1 MNLSE
6 IHFPSTLQELF
17 QLQAGLSDMCIVAGG
32 TSFGTLQRTRYLS
45 FPPSIVS
52 LSRLA
57 ELRVIHKTERIIS
70 IGSACT
76 LSELY
81 DVLYSIH
88 VIIPA
93 LLDSIASPAVR
104 NIATIGGHLMYDQA
118 YLTLLP
124 LLAALDTELEF
135 RISGKIEKMSLWQF
149 IEMRNSASDTRGV
162 PILLRIK
169 IPMLAIDYFYSNH
182 AGTGVFPYGKGIN
195 LVCAASFGRNSITQ
209 FKLSI
214 AGKHAFR
221 DAEIEQR
228 IISTSYPFSRKSIQ
242 NFIRLYRE
250 SLKRC
255 ACWNIEV
262 ILPLIEE
269 ALDGLG

>member
-17 QLQAGLSDMCIVAGG
+17 QLQAELSNMYIVAGG

-52 LSRLA
+52 LSRQA

-88 VIIPA
+88 NMIPA
-93 LLDSIASPAVR
+93 LIDSVASPAVR

-118 YLTLLP
+118 RLTLWP
-124 LLAALDTELEF
+124 LCAALDAELEF
-135 RISGKIEKMSLWQF
+135 RISGKTEKMSLWQS
-149 IEMRNSASDTRGV
+149 IALRNSASDARMPV
-162 PILLRIK
+162 LLRIR
-169 IPMLAIDYFYSNH
+169 IPMQAIDYFYTNN
-182 AGTGVFPYGKGIN
+182 AGSSVFPHGSGIN

-214 AGKHAFR
+214 AGRHAFR

-242 NFIRLYRE
+242 TLLRLYRE

-255 ACWNIEV
+255 GCWNIEV

-269 ALDGLG
+269 ALDGLR